1 MSEVSDVGLS
11 TVMPRICVELNDYS
25 ITGDDPVSLTLHLH
39 GKTERPINGNDPMS
53 LTYLSHA

>member
-25 ITGDDPVSLTLHLH
+25 ITGDDPVSLNLHLH
-39 GKTERPINGNDPMS
+39 GRMERPINGNDPV
-53 LTYLSHA
+53 